1 MELVGVSSAVDP
13 NAPVYKT
20 PDDDGGKDMFLQLL
34 VTQLQ
39 NQDPLDPMD
48 NTEFVAQLAQFSQ
61 LESLANLDQSMTG
74 MAESITSMQNFS
86 SASLL
91 GRGVKLDGNGMY
103 YAGTPVIFGYELVEG
118 ADHID
123 IKIYDSNNRL
133 VKSTQKGG
141 AGRGEYDFT
150 WDGTDNNGIQLKEG
164 LYNFDVRAY
173 DPEGLPLEVKSHM
186 VGVVDSVAFKDGGV
200 TVMAGGTATSMDKIK
215 EIY

>member
-13 NAPVYKT
+13 NAPVYRT
-20 PDDDGGKDMFLQLL
+20 PDDDGGQDMFLKLL

-48 NTEFVAQLAQFSQ
+48 NTEFVAQLAQFRQ
-61 LESLANLDQSMTG
+61 LESLASLDSSMTG
-74 MAESITSMQNFS
+74 MAESMTNMQNFD
-86 SASLL
+86 SANLL
-91 GRGVKLDGNGMY
+91 GRGVKLDGNGMHY
-103 YAGTPVIFGYELVEG
+103 SGNPVIFGYELVEG
-118 ADHID
+118 ADHIE
-123 IKIYDSNNRL
+123 IQVYDSSHRL

-150 WDGTDNNGIQLKEG
+150 WDGTDNNGIQL
-164 LYNFDVRAY
+164 
-173 DPEGLPLEVKSHM
+173 PEGSYTFSVEAFDQNGRPLEVKPHT
-186 VGVVDSVAFKDGGV
+186 VGVVDSVVFKDGGV